1 MYDGHIVVED
11 AKADIAIG
19 SWPPNRNTE
28 EARYNAQIF
37 NYRVEVVFIPFVD
50 TDCRNLILANINS
63 VPGLNDGESYFEGGN
78 YYVETKDMVYP
89 SGVRSIRD
97 ILSRCGFSNIGGGWK
112 KRPCLVYIDLITPCP
127 NWQGS
132 AGKAHID
139 LIPYQETIG
148 LLVSRLANKMPSV
161 RLNPGEQF
169 QV

>member
-1 MYDGHIVVED
+1 
-11 AKADIAIG
+11 
-19 SWPPNRNTE
+19 
-28 EARYNAQIF
+28 
-37 NYRVEVVFIPFVD
+37 
-50 TDCRNLILANINS
+50 
-63 VPGLNDGESYFEGGN
+63 
-78 YYVETKDMVYP
+78 MVYP

-161 RLNPGEQF
+161 RLNPGSSFRYNTGSGRTVQYMDDYLKPF
-169 QV
+169 LKRRRAGY